1 VDSVEEKV
9 KGILLDILDVNPGDI
24 VPTAAFVDD
33 LNATSIDLVE
43 ILTALQNTFDMN
55 ITDEEAQGIRTVQDA
70 VNFTNAAIAQKKA
83 KA

>member
-1 VDSVEEKV
+1 MDSVEEKV

-70 VNFTNAAIAQKKA
+70 VNFTNAAIARKKA